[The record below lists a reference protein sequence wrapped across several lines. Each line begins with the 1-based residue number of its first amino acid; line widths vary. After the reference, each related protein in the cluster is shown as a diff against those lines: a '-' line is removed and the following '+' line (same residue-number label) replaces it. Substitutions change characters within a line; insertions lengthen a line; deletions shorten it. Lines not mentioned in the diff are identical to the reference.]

1 MNLTT
6 IYKNR
11 LIDLSEEG
19 YSEEEAIEIADEELR
34 SYVDNKIDEMKEK
47 RSTINEN

>member
-11 LIDLSEEG
+11 LIDLYEEG
-19 YSEEEAIEIADEELR
+19 YSEEEAIEIADAELGD
-34 SYVDNKIDEMKEK
+34 YVDNKINEMKEK
-47 RSTINEN
+47 RMFGEDK